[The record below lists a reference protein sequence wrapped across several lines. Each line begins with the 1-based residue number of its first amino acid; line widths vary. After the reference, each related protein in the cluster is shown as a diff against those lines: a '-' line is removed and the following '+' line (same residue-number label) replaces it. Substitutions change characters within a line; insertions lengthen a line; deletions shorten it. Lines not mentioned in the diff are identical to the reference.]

1 MRGGRGA
8 RGRRRRGLGLRR
20 ARRRRR
26 GIRERGS
33 GGGFGVEVLR
43 EQELPVP
50 RLRVVPEPNF
60 LRPITLTGE
69 NCRWPCGEMLKIY
82 GKVPSKR

>member
-26 GIRERGS
+26 GIRVRRS
-33 GGGFGVEVLR
+33 GGALGVQVFR
-43 EQELPVP
+43 EEELPVP

-60 LRPITLTGE
+60 LRPITL
-69 NCRWPCGEMLKIY
+69 R
-82 GKVPSKR
+82 GKLRR

>member
-26 GIRERGS
+26 GIRVRRS
-33 GGGFGVEVLR
+33 GGALR
-43 EQELPVP
+43 VQVFREEELPVP

-60 LRPITLTGE
+60 LRPITL
-69 NCRWPCGEMLKIY
+69 R
-82 GKVPSKR
+82 GKLRR

>member
-20 ARRRRR
+20 ARRSRR
-26 GIRERGS
+26 GIGVARRGS
-33 GGGFGVEVLR
+33 ALGVQVPGNE
-43 EQELPVP
+43 ELPP
-50 RLRVVPEPNF
+50 PGLRVVPEPNF

>member
-1 MRGGRGA
+1 MRGGRRA

-26 GIRERGS
+26 GRRVRRS
-33 GGGFGVEVLR
+33 GGAFGVEVAR
-43 EQELPVP
+43 DEELPVP

-60 LRPITLTGE
+60 LRPITLRGE
-69 NCRWPCGEMLKIY
+69 IATVTVRRNPKDVDNFEQR
-82 GKVPSKR
+82 